1 MDRLRGVRG
10 QESGDRGQLSVV
22 RRQSLVG
29 SGGIVTMAS
38 VKAYAEGL
46 RRLMGDARLCQKM
59 GDNARGYCA
68 EHYSREKIIDKW
80 VKLLEE
86 VAR

>member
-46 RRLMGDARLCQKM
+46 RRLMSEPDLCQRM
-59 GDNARGYCA
+59 GESAKRYCA
-68 EHYSREKIIDKW
+68 SHYSREKIIDKW
-80 VKLLEE
+80 VELLKGLI
-86 VAR
+86 